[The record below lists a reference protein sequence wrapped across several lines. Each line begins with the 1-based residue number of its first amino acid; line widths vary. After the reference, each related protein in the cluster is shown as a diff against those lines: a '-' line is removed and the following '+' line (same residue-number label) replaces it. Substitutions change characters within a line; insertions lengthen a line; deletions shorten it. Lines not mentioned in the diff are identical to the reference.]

1 LAYYLTQESSS
12 GEIDEPVFETKAQ
25 KLKFIRLLS
34 TVYKPAHIVKESK
47 AKTKKEAL
55 DPVGK
60 EDGDV
65 DNDGDVD
72 KSDKYLK
79 NRRKAIAKAMKK
91 EEFDIDE
98 SAKNKTAYSYAGRGV
113 VVSALK
119 KIGGDDAEMAA
130 FLVSQSDMKELE
142 SFLKKLKPAS
152 RKKIESVIDKH
163 RNKNKK

>member
-1 LAYYLTQESSS
+1 
-12 GEIDEPVFETKAQ
+12 
-25 KLKFIRLLS
+25 
-34 TVYKPAHIVKESK
+34 
-47 AKTKKEAL
+47 
-55 DPVGK
+55 
-60 EDGDV
+60 
-65 DNDGDVD
+65 
-72 KSDKYLK
+72 
-79 NRRKAIAKAMKK
+79 MKK

-113 VVSALK
+113 VVAALK